1 MQIYGNPS
9 LSNKFFVYLDDG
21 SVIWTKNF
29 ETAKS
34 YVNDPKC
41 TRWYGK
47 PLYCTNEDI
56 VKGYDEKLYVKSE
69 APKDPN
75 EKVIYDNKSLFVN
88 NTKTYIEKQLEE
100 ISKALGYTSFFELI
114 SWKDSKIKEYKQL
127 AKDVLDY
134 RDKLYNCFLKCYDKY
149 KEQLEDTSELL
160 DLSNVYDEFLNNI
173 PEFKRSE

>member
-34 YVNDPKC
+34 YINDPKC
-41 TRWYGK
+41 IRWYGK

-69 APKDPN
+69 APKNPN
-75 EKVIYDNKSLFVN
+75 EKVIYDNKNLFVN
-88 NTKTYIEKQLEE
+88 NAKAYIEKQLEE
-100 ISKALGYTSFFELI
+100 TIN
-114 SWKDSKIKEYKQL
+114 W
-127 AKDVLDY
+127 
-134 RDKLYNCFLKCYDKY
+134 
-149 KEQLEDTSELL
+149 
-160 DLSNVYDEFLNNI
+160 
-173 PEFKRSE
+173 FKTIL